1 MSKSKQGQNADA
13 PKTDGFDPAVF
24 RKSMSEE
31 GFTFL
36 TEAEGPRLYM
46 VKAPGATIRGILRG
60 RFPRP
65 VKPGKPPQYFYEIE
79 VTKGEV
85 ACVKSEIVE
94 GQSEPVQ
101 SEAMASPGDVVR
113 IDESYKVAERL
124 RPFVDNEDEHE
135 VLIRYVEKVKASQGS
150 VWRMDIAIRRL
161 GSAYHKA
168 F

>member
-1 MSKSKQGQNADA
+1 MSKSKQGQDSNA

-24 RKSMSEE
+24 RKSVSDE

-36 TEAEGPRLYM
+36 TEAEGPRLYL
-46 VKAPGATIRGILRG
+46 VKAPGVTIRGILRG

-65 VKPGKPPQYFYEIE
+65 VKAGKPPQYFYEIE

-85 ACVKSEIVE
+85 PCVKSELVE

-101 SEAMASPGDVVR
+101 TPFVASPGDIVR

-124 RPFVDNEDEHE
+124 QPFVDNEDEHE
-135 VLIRYVEKVKASQGS
+135 VMIRYVEKVKAGQGS
-150 VWRMDIAIRRL
+150 VWRMDLAIRRL
-161 GSAYHKA
+161 GSTYHKA